1 MRAVQPGARIVVVRN
16 PRSGSALDTA
26 TLQQAVKEAGVG
38 ADLVDIPNGPA
49 FDEWIDRLAA
59 RYAVI
64 AAAGGDGTVSSVAAA
79 VARAGKTLA
88 VIPTGTMN
96 HFARDAGIPTEL
108 DAAAALLRTGR
119 AGVVDLGIVNHRC
132 FLNNVSLGSYPRMV
146 HERTELERRGHSRR
160 LAAIVAIA
168 RTWWRLRSVTTTL
181 TVDGRDLIRRSPFI
195 VVGNGRYDLSG
206 FDLTR
211 RDLSDHHLSLYVA
224 PRAGRLGALS
234 LPLRALV
241 GTLDRYEQF
250 EIHRANAITIALTG
264 SQRAGR
270 RHVLTGI
277 DGEVRELESPLRFA
291 VKRGALQVLLPQP
304 AAPTTRNLRREV
316 EP

>member
-1 MRAVQPGARIVVVRN
+1 MRAVVPGAGIVVVRN
-16 PRSGSALDTA
+16 PRSGSALDAA
-26 TLQQAVKEAGVG
+26 TLRQALDGAGVT
-38 ADLVDIPNGPA
+38 ADIVDVQNGPA
-49 FDEWIDRLAA
+49 VEAWIDRLAGS
-59 RYAVI
+59 YAVV

-108 DAAAALLRTGR
+108 DAAVSLLRTGR
-119 AGVVDLGIVNHRC
+119 AGALNVGVVNDSY

-146 HERTELERRGHSRR
+146 DERTALERRGHSRR
-160 LAAIVAIA
+160 LAAIVAVA
-168 RTWWRLRSVTTTL
+168 TTWWRLRSVTATL

-195 VVGNGRYDLSG
+195 VVGNGRYDLAG

-211 RDLSDHHLSLYVA
+211 RDLSDPRLSLYVA

-234 LPLRALV
+234 LPLRAFL

-250 EIHRANAITIALTG
+250 EAHGANTITIALTG
-264 SQRAGR
+264 PRRPGR
-270 RHVLTGI
+270 RRVLTAI

-291 VKRGALQVLLPQP
+291 VRPGALQVLLPQP
-304 AAPTTRNLRREV
+304 GAPPTRTLRRGM